1 MWYKG
6 QDIVSIINQPDG
18 VFKEGELFVV
28 QKVRKCPCGCKTNQ
42 IYVGLSSDTQYK
54 LCVHS
59 NKEYFEK
66 RGSVF
71 WHNELFFKPLDEMV
85 DISELVEVINN
96 QPFLIAKV

>member
-6 QDIVSIINQPDG
+6 QDIVSVINQPDG
-18 VFKEGELFVV
+18 AFKEGELFVI
-28 QKVRKCPCGCKTNQ
+28 QKIRECPCGCGSKQ

-66 RGSVF
+66 RGSTF
-71 WHNELFFKPLDEMV
+71 WHNELFFRPLDEMM
-85 DISELVEVINN
+85 DISELVEWINTSRE
-96 QPFLIAKV
+96 LLK